1 MALYASVII
10 DISHEKLDRAFQYRI
25 PEELSGQIYA
35 GVQVSVPF
43 GNGNHIRQG
52 FVIEVTDKAE
62 FDERKIKAVA
72 SVVKDSIAVET
83 QLIALAHWMR
93 KNYGGTMNQALKTVI
108 PVRQKIK
115 AREKRILC
123 LNLDEEKA
131 REQLSVFHKKH
142 HTARAR
148 LLEEL
153 LRHPQLSY
161 EIVMQK
167 LNVTA
172 AAIRAL
178 EEKKIITVLREIDY
192 RTPTAK
198 LKQEESQITL
208 NAMQRQ
214 AADAVRQNLRKGINK
229 TYLLHGVTGS
239 GKTEVYMELIAEVIR
254 QGRQAIVLIPEIA
267 LTYQTVMRFYAKFGA
282 RVSIMNSR
290 LSKGE
295 RYDQFLRAKKGE
307 IDIMIGPRSALFTPD
322 RKSTRLNSSHVTESR
337 MPSSA

>member
-148 LLEEL
+148 LF
-153 LRHPQLSY
+153 
-161 EIVMQK
+161 
-167 LNVTA
+167 
-172 AAIRAL
+172 IR
-178 EEKKIITVLREIDY
+178 
-192 RTPTAK
+192 
-198 LKQEESQITL
+198 
-208 NAMQRQ
+208 
-214 AADAVRQNLRKGINK
+214 
-229 TYLLHGVTGS
+229 
-239 GKTEVYMELIAEVIR
+239 
-254 QGRQAIVLIPEIA
+254 
-267 LTYQTVMRFYAKFGA
+267 F
-282 RVSIMNSR
+282 
-290 LSKGE
+290 
-295 RYDQFLRAKKGE
+295 
-307 IDIMIGPRSALFTPD
+307 
-322 RKSTRLNSSHVTESR
+322 
-337 MPSSA
+337 